1 MGKWS
6 IRMTILTVTLAL
18 YVGSLCVATEAG
30 TQTETPA
37 ARQRIGMSSSG
48 TVHRQSGKAMESG
61 VRPGDRMPSV
71 ALYDMGTQKMVSN
84 IGQNHRAA
92 LLYMAQSIPHSI
104 QLDKKLQFV
113 QEMQKK
119 YKGRA
124 DFYIVFP
131 ATPNQSRF
139 QELRDW
145 DISLPKLY
153 TDQASYSK
161 LGRMEQLIFIDR
173 DGYVRYA
180 MNTWGMGNQVLE
192 HMLKEVMT
200 TPLPA
205 DAGERQV
212 HLLTERIQRQE
223 MHKEL
228 HLPEAWPKMVQV
240 ATVWRDG
247 ILKDLTYG
255 AANQAAQDP
264 VLYRPVME
272 AAWADQQQDY
282 VRAAAACEEAL
293 RLKPDNAHLHALRA
307 YNWLLQGNE
316 RKARDEL
323 KKAVLLSP
331 HDAGLCWNLALL
343 EYNQGRPLE
352 AAHWLEQADRT
363 YIPAREQAYY
373 ASWLSIYGGKVQEGL
388 ARYASWLAK
397 DTNPARGNTDYALLL
412 IQAGRYEDAAGY
424 LGKALQC
431 LDTER
436 QGSLEQ
442 AFRSQLYAQ
451 KAWCEWKSHKNRT
464 ALADITKALEG
475 EKRQYW
481 ANWNDL
487 RDQIRQELGMKIEKR
502 NGRGMNEPI
511 SLPTLSEDWKD

>member
-1 MGKWS
+1 MGKWL

-18 YVGSLCVATEAG
+18 YTGSLCAATEVG
-30 TQTETPA
+30 TQTEAPA
-37 ARQRIGMSSSG
+37 DRQHIGMSSSG
-48 TVHRQSGKAMESG
+48 TVHRQSGKAMERG
-61 VRPGDRMPSV
+61 VRPGDRMPPV
-71 ALYDMGTQKMVSN
+71 VLHDMKTQGVTSA
-84 IGQNHRAA
+84 IGQNHRAT
-92 LLYMAQSIPHSI
+92 LLYMAQPISHSI
-104 QLDKKLQFV
+104 QLDKKLQFM
-113 QEMQKK
+113 QDMQKK

-131 ATPNQSRF
+131 AMPGESRF
-139 QELRDW
+139 QELLDW

-153 TDQASYSK
+153 TDQDSYGK
-161 LGRMEQLIFIDR
+161 LGNMEQLIFIDH

-180 MNTWGMGNQVLE
+180 MNTWGIGSQVLE
-192 HMLKEVMT
+192 NILKEVMT
-200 TPLPA
+200 TPLPK
-205 DAGERQV
+205 DARERQSRM
-212 HLLTERIQRQE
+212 LTEAEHRQE

-228 HLPEAWPKMVQV
+228 HLPEAWPKTVQV

-247 ILKDLTYG
+247 ILKDLTYRV
-255 AANQAAQDP
+255 ANEAAQDP
-264 VLYRPVME
+264 LLRRPVME

-363 YIPAREQAYY
+363 YIPAREQVYY
-373 ASWLSIYGGKVQEGL
+373 ASWLSIYGGKTEEGL
-388 ARYASWLAK
+388 ARYADWLSK
-397 DTNPARGNTDYALLL
+397 DSNPARGNTDYALLL
-412 IQAGRYEDAAGY
+412 IQAGRYEKAASC
-424 LGKALQC
+424 LGKALQY
-431 LDTER
+431 LDTEEH
-436 QGSLEQ
+436 GSLQQ

-475 EKRQYW
+475 EKSQYW

-487 RDQIRQELGMKIEKR
+487 RDWIRHDLGLTAEKR
-502 NGRGMNEPI
+502 GGHRKHEAVP
-511 SLPTLSEDWKD
+511 LPTLSEDWKD

>member
-18 YVGSLCVATEAG
+18 YTGSLCTATEVG
-30 TQTETPA
+30 TQTEAPA
-37 ARQRIGMSSSG
+37 ARQRIGMSSSE
-48 TVHRQSGKAMESG
+48 TVHRQSGKAMERG
-61 VRPGDRMPSV
+61 VRPGDRMPPV
-71 ALYDMGTQKMVSN
+71 VLHDMKTQGVTSA
-84 IGQNHRAA
+84 IGQNHRAT
-92 LLYMAQSIPHSI
+92 LLYMAQPISHSI
-104 QLDKKLQFV
+104 QLDKKLQFM
-113 QEMQKK
+113 QDMQKK

-131 ATPNQSRF
+131 AMPGESRF

-145 DISLPKLY
+145 NISLSKLY
-153 TDQASYSK
+153 ANPASYGK

-180 MNTWGMGNQVLE
+180 MNTWGIGNQSLE

-205 DAGERQV
+205 DAGERQE
-212 HLLTERIQRQE
+212 HLLAERIQRQE

-228 HLPEAWPKMVQV
+228 HLPEAWPKTVQV

-247 ILKDLTYG
+247 ILKDLTYR
-255 AANQAAQDP
+255 AANEAAQDP

-363 YIPAREQAYY
+363 YIPAREQVYY
-373 ASWLSIYGGKVQEGL
+373 ASWLSIYGGKTEEGL
-388 ARYASWLAK
+388 ARYADWLAK
-397 DTNPARGNTDYALLL
+397 DMNPARGNTDYALLL
-412 IQAGRYEDAAGY
+412 IQAGRYEKAASY
-424 LGKALQC
+424 LGKALQY
-431 LDTER
+431 LDTEEH
-436 QGSLEQ
+436 GSLQQ

-451 KAWCEWKSHKNRT
+451 KAWCEWKNHKNRT

-487 RDQIRQELGMKIEKR
+487 RDQIRHDMGLTAEKR
-502 NGRGMNEPI
+502 DGHRKHEAVP
-511 SLPTLSEDWKD
+511 LPTLSEDWKD